1 MSTYVVV
8 GLGPWREDLLVVFLF
23 ARAIESDG
31 MGCGGCGCAGR
42 FRKRTRW
49 KIADGGDFC
58 FLRDYVEMR
67 SVAGMNAAR
76 QIGFYEAN
84 HDLWIPCF

>member
-1 MSTYVVV
+1 MVV
-8 GLGPWREDLLVVFLF
+8 GLGPWREDLLVAFCL
-23 ARAIESDG
+23 RELIES
-31 MGCGGCGCAGR
+31 GGLGAVVAGVR
-42 FRKRTRW
+42 VGFASAREGRLLPTVG
-49 KIADGGDFC
+49 ISA

-67 SVAGMNAAR
+67 SVAGMNAAC